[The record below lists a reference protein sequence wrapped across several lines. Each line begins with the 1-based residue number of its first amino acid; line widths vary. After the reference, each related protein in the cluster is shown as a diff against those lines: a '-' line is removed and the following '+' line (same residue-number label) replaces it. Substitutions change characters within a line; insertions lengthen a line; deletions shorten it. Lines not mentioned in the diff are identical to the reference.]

1 MTYLILLKLRQIAQT
16 VAAALWHHR
25 FKVALACS
33 ALLALLI
40 LRSCSKPEPP
50 PVIDI
55 EKIDNTI
62 RQVEER
68 NNERLGNTLSN
79 IDRRLEEVD
88 GKLANTNKTR
98 GINARD
104 LEEKLK

>member
-1 MTYLILLKLRQIAQT
+1 M
-16 VAAALWHHR
+16 
-25 FKVALACS
+25 
-33 ALLALLI
+33 
-40 LRSCSKPEPP
+40 
-50 PVIDI
+50 IDI